1 MVTAGESGGEP
12 EPREK
17 RTASPGGDGLLK
29 PRQNQGISIFLITL
43 LLAFVSLWHTKERV
57 FRAHVKS
64 VQVGNAGEPPESIS
78 KAFSRHLLDDTP
90 SDGK

>member
-43 LLAFVSLWHTKERV
+43 LLAFVSL
-57 FRAHVKS
+57 
-64 VQVGNAGEPPESIS
+64 
-78 KAFSRHLLDDTP
+78 
-90 SDGK
+90 